1 VRVIEIPRFGGP
13 EVLQVA
19 ERPEPAAG
27 SGEVR
32 VRVRASTINPVDT
45 AARAGYLTPLFPQ
58 VEPPFVAGWDFAGT
72 LLDAA
77 AGLPA
82 GQPVA
87 GMVPWLDTLRGTNA
101 EVITVDPGWFAP
113 VPDGVDLAEA
123 ASLGMNA
130 LTARQAL
137 DLVDEL
143 SGSRLAAGQSL
154 LVTGGSGGV
163 GGFAVQLAAA
173 AGARVIAAA
182 SRGDEDYVSGLGA
195 KELVARGDGVA
206 DLVAAV
212 RALVPEGVDAALD
225 AGVAGPDLLAAVRD
239 GGAFVAVTDPGT
251 PAPARGVRTTK
262 VDVKPNGAQFAGLL
276 NALAAGQLRTR
287 VERVPLA
294 DAAEAHRRLDAGG
307 YRGKLVLTP

>member
-1 VRVIEIPRFGGP
+1 VIETQRFGGP
-13 EVLQVA
+13 EVLQVV
-19 ERPEPAAG
+19 ERPEPVAA

-32 VRVRASTINPVDT
+32 VRVQASTINPVDT
-45 AARAGYLTPLFPQ
+45 AARAGYLTPFFPQ
-58 VEPPFVAGWDFAGT
+58 IEPPFVAGWDLAGT

-101 EVITVDPGWFAP
+101 EVIAIDPAWVAP
-113 VPDGVDLAEA
+113 VPDGVDPAEA
-123 ASLGMNA
+123 ASLGLNA

-143 SGSRLAAGQSL
+143 AGSRLAPGQSL

-163 GGFAVQLAAA
+163 GGFAVQLAAL
-173 AGARVIAAA
+173 AGVRVIAVA
-182 SRGDEDYVSGLGA
+182 SRGDEEFVSGLGA
-195 KELVARGDGVA
+195 KELVARGDSA
-206 DLVAAV
+206 AALVAAV
-212 RALVPEGVDAALD
+212 RALVPDGVDAALD

-262 VDVKPNGAQFAGLL
+262 VDIKPNGAQFAGLL
-276 NALAAGQLRTR
+276 DALAAGQLRTR
-287 VERVPLA
+287 IERVPFA
-294 DAAEAHRRLDAGG
+294 DAAEAHRRLDAGA